1 MDILNLSLQDVIES
15 LDQPMHI
22 IDANGIL
29 VTANTAWEKYIHLSK
44 KEALGQ
50 HINTIM
56 ERRNHGFY
64 FSH

>member
-29 VTANTAWEKYIHLSK
+29 VTANTAWGKIYSLK
-44 KEALGQ
+44 
-50 HINTIM
+50 
-56 ERRNHGFY
+56 
-64 FSH
+64 